1 MSSSSSSRRVVVTGI
16 GAITPLGRTFASTY
30 ASLLALNHTSAAAA
44 AAAAAS
50 SPFRSLADS
59 APASERDL
67 MLTLPCKVCAPVPP
81 PSSQEPPSKWRSRF
95 IQFAVAA
102 AADAVSSASLPVSP
116 STGDSLGV
124 SIGTGIGSI
133 RDITAAYMTLT
144 TQSHKKLSPHF
155 VPSVLCNSAA
165 GAVSITFHA
174 KGPSLSVSTACA
186 TGAHA
191 IGDAYRV
198 IQRGEAS
205 VMLAGGTESC
215 IDPLSVAGF
224 TRLRALSEGADLA
237 ASSRPF
243 DKQRDGF
250 VMAEG
255 ACVLVLEDLQHAL
268 DRKANILAEITG
280 YGATGDA
287 HHVTAPDP
295 LGLGAVR
302 AMNRAL
308 SSASLTPSDV
318 DYVNAHATSTPLGDA
333 AEVRAVET
341 VMAGRAKAGKGPV
354 PISSTKGATGH
365 LLGAAGALEAAFAVM
380 TVKDDIV
387 PHTLNLKEVDVGQ
400 YENVRFIV
408 NEPEKVG
415 VKNALSNSFGF
426 GGSNA
431 CLIFSKFVA

>member
-1 MSSSSSSRRVVVTGI
+1 MSSSRRVVVTGI

-30 ASLLALNHTSAAAA
+30 SSLLGLNQSNLK
-44 AAAAAS
+44 S
-50 SPFRSLADS
+50 RSPFRVLADS
-59 APASERDL
+59 VPENERDL

-81 PSSQEPPSKWRSRF
+81 PTSPEPPSKWRSRF

-102 AADAVSSASLPVSP
+102 ATDAVSSASLSLPPSP
-116 STGDSLGV
+116 DGSSSVGV

-133 RDITAAYMTLT
+133 RDITAAYTTLI
-144 TQSHKKLSPHF
+144 TQSHKKISPHF

-165 GAVSITFHA
+165 GAVSMTFGA
-174 KGPSLSVSTACA
+174 RGPSMSVSTACA

-191 IGDAYRV
+191 VGDAYRAV
-198 IQRGEAS
+198 QRGEAS
-205 VMLAGGTESC
+205 VMLAGGAESC

-224 TRLRALSEGADLA
+224 TRLRALSEGTGEDGLE

-243 DKQRDGF
+243 DKKRDGF

-255 ACVLVLEDLQHAL
+255 ACVLVLEDLDHAL
-268 DRKANILAEITG
+268 ARKATILAEITG

-295 LGLGAVR
+295 SGLGAVG
-302 AMNRAL
+302 AMSRAL
-308 SSASLTPSDV
+308 SSACLSASDV

-333 AEVRAVET
+333 VEVLAVEH
-341 VMAGRAKAGKGPV
+341 VMKGREGKGRGPV

-380 TVKDDIV
+380 SVRDDIV
-387 PHTLNLKEVDVGQ
+387 PHTLNLKEVDVGK
-400 YENVRFIV
+400 YEQIRFV
-408 NEPEKVG
+408 CGEPEKVV
-415 VKNALSNSFGF
+415 VKHALTNSFGF

-431 CLIFSKFVA
+431 CLIFSKYSA